1 MNKYSSDVTIV
12 GGGIA
17 GITAA
22 IELLNLDKKVILF
35 DRDLEENFG
44 GLAKES
50 FGGMFF
56 VDTPQQRRAGIIF
69 FYLL

>member
-1 MNKYSSDVTIV
+1 MKNYKADVAIV

-22 IELLNLDKKVILF
+22 LELLNLGKSVIII
-35 DRDLEENFG
+35 DRDEEANFG

-50 FGGMFF
+50 FGG
-56 VDTPQQRRAGIIF
+56 DGEPGKGITF
-69 FYLL
+69 EM